1 MATYKITQLPSNM
14 DKGLFEWILQDEE
27 CNITLK
33 NGKLSGEWVE
43 WNDAGQDWTSRPMS
57 ADEITKVVIAS
68 RIIIPTKPVVSVA
81 SLLMDGK
88 VKLAAGV

>member
-1 MATYKITQLPSNM
+1 MATYKIPQLPSNI

-27 CNITLK
+27 CNIAIK
-33 NGKLSGEWVE
+33 KGILSGEWVE
-43 WNDAGQDWTSRPMS
+43 WSEDEQEWTSRPMS
-57 ADEITKVVIAS
+57 ADEITKMVIKS
-68 RIIIPTKPVVSVA
+68 KIIIPTKPVVSVA